1 MTASTCPIEAKEPV
15 MKSATTHVIP
25 SRRTA
30 PSRQPGIPAWLD
42 KLLTR
47 LFSGLRDDAYIH

>member
-1 MTASTCPIEAKEPV
+1 

-25 SRRTA
+25 SRRA
-30 PSRQPGIPAWLD
+30 AHSPSQQPRIPAWLD